1 MEWSVRHDIALCTEI
16 IIIEP
21 YKRRK
26 GSNERGKL
34 WTEIANNL
42 NKLEEVQFRVNQR
55 GVRERW
61 EVLRSKYLEKMRNE
75 ERASGIS
82 PEATELDSLIEEILE
97 KEKLAES
104 SRNEDET
111 VKKND
116 QERKTA
122 ECVRKLAMETFG
134 ETQKS
139 AEQDNSSGT
148 KGGKRKRR
156 SGSDALEYPSGEV
169 IG

>member
-42 NKLEEVQFRVNQR
+42 NELEEVQFRVNQR

-122 ECVRKLAMETFG
+122 ECVRKFIVQHGKT
-134 ETQKS
+134 
-139 AEQDNSSGT
+139 NSSFEICLSLYARAM
-148 KGGKRKRR
+148 K
-156 SGSDALEYPSGEV
+156 S
-169 IG
+169 